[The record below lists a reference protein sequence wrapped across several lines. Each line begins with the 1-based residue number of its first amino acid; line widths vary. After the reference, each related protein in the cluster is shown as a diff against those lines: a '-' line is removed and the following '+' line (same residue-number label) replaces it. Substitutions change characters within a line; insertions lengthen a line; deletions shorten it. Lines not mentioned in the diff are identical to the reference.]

1 MVALDILFE
10 VKQEAILVLHLKNV
24 ILRIRKMGS
33 GILRVL
39 NIVFELSARV
49 LERYPNFRFPFWY
62 LVFERSAGN
71 ALECLF
77 PIYAIM
83 VRKESV
89 RVSH

>member
-39 NIVFELSARV
+39 NIVFELSAR
-49 LERYPNFRFPFWY
+49 
-62 LVFERSAGN
+62 
-71 ALECLF
+71 ALESIQTFVFLFGVRCLKDLLE
-77 PIYAIM
+77 M
-83 VRKESV
+83 LLSV
-89 RVSH
+89 CSPPMQ